1 MAENQLGQIVNVTVA
16 LDSAPLTP
24 AAFGRAC
31 ILGPNAAAVGT
42 VYTSLAGMV
51 SDGIAT
57 TDQEY
62 IEATS
67 LLAQSSETG
76 RQVTDWL
83 VGLRTAAVAQVVTG
97 TLTYDAASSYTV
109 VLSAKG
115 LASVTVGPVAANT
128 DADTT
133 AGDIATAIDASG
145 FGARVNCAAVGSS
158 SGQYTVTSTQAGI
171 PFTMTVSVTG
181 GAATHTSA
189 TTTTN
194 NGIAED
200 LAAIV
205 AAGYS
210 WYATIPV
217 SRDRREI
224 VEAAAWHESATPSKV
239 LFAQFSDV
247 GDLTGAYSAASPYA
261 DLTSELKA
269 LGYNRTATLYH
280 ATDAA
285 GAFSGWAGSC
295 LPFDP
300 GSQTWAAKKIVGI
313 TADAL
318 TSSQISILTGTPE
331 APTGGKNANVYIP
344 LNDTVSRTLRGMMA
358 SGRRIDQQRTIDML
372 QNGLET
378 AIANLLLS
386 RRKIPFTNAG
396 IAEIKGTIGGYLA
409 SKQTGNTP
417 ALNPDTPVNITV
429 PDASVV
435 STADKSA
442 RILRNITATAQ
453 LAGAIEYVTFA
464 LTVSV

>member
-76 RQVTDWL
+76 RRVTDWL

-97 TLTYDAASSYTV
+97 TVTYDAASSYTV

-189 TTTTN
+189 TTTAN

-205 AAGYS
+205 AAGHS

-269 LGYNRTATLYH
+269 LGYNRTATIYH
-280 ATDAA
+280 ATDAD

-300 GSQTWAAKKIVGI
+300 GSQTWAAKKIVGV

-331 APTGGKNANVYIP
+331 APTGGKNTNVYIP

-386 RRKIPFTNAG
+386 RRKLPFTNAG

-417 ALNPDTPVNITV
+417 ALNPDTPVSITV
-429 PDASVV
+429 PDASAV

>member
-189 TTTTN
+189 TTTAN

-205 AAGYS
+205 AAGHS

-269 LGYNRTATLYH
+269 LGYNRTATIYH
-280 ATDAA
+280 ATDAD

-300 GSQTWAAKKIVGI
+300 GSQTWAAKKIVGV

-331 APTGGKNANVYIP
+331 APTGGKNTNVYIP

-417 ALNPDTPVNITV
+417 ALNPDTQVNITV
-429 PDASVV
+429 PEASAV
-435 STADKSA
+435 SAADKSA